1 MMNETVQKAINEQ
14 ITLEFAA
21 SHVYLSMS
29 AYFESINLSGFAHW
43 MRVQSEEER
52 EHALKFFDFVNDRGG
67 RVLLQ
72 AIEEPQIEFASPLN
86 TMELALKHEQKVT
99 ASIHNLYNLAL
110 KENDLPAQNLLR
122 WFIDEQVEEEK
133 NADDIIQNLKLVG
146 NDGTGLLMIDRE
158 LAGRTDEDED
168 GE

>member
-29 AYFESINLSGFAHW
+29 AYFESINLAGFAHW

-67 RVLLQ
+67 RVMLQ
-72 AIEEPQIEFASPLN
+72 AIEEPQMEFASPLS

-99 ASIHNLYNLAL
+99 ASIHNLYNLTV

-133 NADDIIQNLKLVG
+133 NADDIVQNLKLIG
-146 NDGTGLLMIDRE
+146 NDGTGLYMIDRT
-158 LAGRTDEDED
+158 LAGRSTADED